1 MYNFT
6 KSIYLFIFFSVIIT
20 TNIVSQTNIIVTTY
34 EDLNGN
40 GILDGGEPTN
50 IVTPQLWNDT
60 NMDGTGDV
68 NSGLPYV
75 GGQFANVPNG
85 FYEVIIPANFGAC
98 LLLSTNPASFAFQ
111 ADGTPPNILLEAG

>member
-20 TNIVSQTNIIVTTY
+20 TNIVSQTDIIVTTY

-50 IVTPQLWNDT
+50 IVTPELWDDA
-60 NMDGTGDV
+60 NMD
-68 NSGLPYV
+68 
-75 GGQFANVPNG
+75 A
-85 FYEVIIPANFGAC
+85 EVM
-98 LLLSTNPASFAFQ
+98 S
-111 ADGTPPNILLEAG
+111 ILDYHM